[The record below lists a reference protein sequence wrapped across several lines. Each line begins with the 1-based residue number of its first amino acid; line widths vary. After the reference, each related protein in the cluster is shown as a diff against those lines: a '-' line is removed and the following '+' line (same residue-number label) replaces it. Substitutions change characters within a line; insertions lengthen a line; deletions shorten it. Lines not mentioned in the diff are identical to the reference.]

1 MVFKKYL
8 LTFDLTKFSIIKI
21 PFWMDNYKYNPWF
34 LPTWMEKNHIK
45 KAHLLRVLGLI
56 GKANL
61 DVWLGQSKKQREDA
75 AKGIKIVPPPIPLH
89 HIATICN
96 HYHIDI
102 RNFFVM
108 PGTDFADENGHDN
121 DETPAGEET
130 AGGGTA
136 GGRTAGEAPATVRHA
151 AATVRDAGA
160 TTPVGSATTPVGFPS
175 GLTTDSMLRIID
187 NLQQENQKL
196 VNELVR
202 LSEAHRDE
210 ISNLNQ
216 ILQRANVK
224 TEARKVALHPQKEQP
239 SIDTDEDTAVAWIAA
254 DDYPN
259 DPERD

>member
-1 MVFKKYL
+1 
-8 LTFDLTKFSIIKI
+8 
-21 PFWMDNYKYNPWF
+21 MDNYTYNPWF

-45 KAHLLRVLGLI
+45 KAHLLRVLGLT

-61 DVWLGQSKKQREDA
+61 DTWLGQSKKQREDA
-75 AKGIKIVPPPIPLH
+75 AKGIKVVPPPIPLQ

-108 PGTDFADENGHDN
+108 PGSDFTDENGTCN
-121 DETPAGEET
+121 DESKD
-130 AGGGTA
+130 
-136 GGRTAGEAPATVRHA
+136 TAGEAG
-151 AATVRDAGA
+151 ATVRDAAATVPTMPA
-160 TTPVGSATTPVGFPS
+160 TTPAGSPATTPAGSPA

-187 NLQQENQKL
+187 NLQLMNQKL
-196 VNELVR
+196 TNELVR

-216 ILQRANVK
+216 ILRRAK
-224 TEARKVALHPQKEQP
+224 AKAEASKVSFLHPQKEQP
-239 SIDTDEDTAVAWIAA
+239 SIDADEDTAVAWIAA

>member
-1 MVFKKYL
+1 
-8 LTFDLTKFSIIKI
+8 
-21 PFWMDNYKYNPWF
+21 MDNYKYNPWF
-34 LPTWMEKNHIK
+34 LPTWMEENHIK

-75 AKGIKIVPPPIPLH
+75 AKGMEIVPPPIPLH

-102 RNFFVM
+102 RNFFVI
-108 PGTDFADENGHDN
+108 PGTDFADENGRDI
-121 DETPAGEET
+121 DETPAGGRT

-136 GGRTAGEAPATVRHA
+136 GGRTDGKATATVRDA
-151 AATVRDAGA
+151 AATVREATATVRDVPA
-160 TTPVGSATTPVGFPS
+160 TTPVGSATTPDGFPS

-216 ILQRANVK
+216 ILRRANAK
-224 TEARKVALHPQKEQP
+224 TEARKVSIHPQKEQP

>member
-1 MVFKKYL
+1 
-8 LTFDLTKFSIIKI
+8 
-21 PFWMDNYKYNPWF
+21 MDNYTYNPWF

-61 DVWLGQSKKQREDA
+61 DIWLGQSKKQREDA
-75 AKGIKIVPPPIPLH
+75 AKGIKVVPPPIPLH

-121 DETPAGEET
+121 DETPAGGGT
-130 AGGGTA
+130 AVGGTA
-136 GGRTAGEAPATVRHA
+136 GDA
-151 AATVRDAGA
+151 AATVMDAAA
-160 TTPVGSATTPVGFPS
+160 TTPDGFPSGSGSPS

-187 NLQQENQKL
+187 NLQQQNQKL

-224 TEARKVALHPQKEQP
+224 TEARKVSIHKQKEQP
-239 SIDTDEDTAVAWIAA
+239 SIDTDEDTAAAWIAA

>member
-1 MVFKKYL
+1 
-8 LTFDLTKFSIIKI
+8 
-21 PFWMDNYKYNPWF
+21 MDNYTYNPWF

-45 KAHLLRVLGLI
+45 KAHLLHVLGLI

-61 DVWLGQSKKQREDA
+61 DIWLGQSKKQREDA
-75 AKGIKIVPPPIPLH
+75 AKGIKVVPPPIPLH

-108 PGTDFADENGHDN
+108 SGTDFADENGHDN
-121 DETPAGEET
+121 DETPAGGRT

-136 GGRTAGEAPATVRHA
+136 GETAGEAGATVREA
-151 AATVRDAGA
+151 TTTVRDAGA
-160 TTPVGSATTPVGFPS
+160 TTPVGSPS
-175 GLTTDSMLRIID
+175 GSGLSTDSMLRIID

-216 ILQRANVK
+216 ILRRAKVK
-224 TEARKVALHPQKEQP
+224 TEASKVSLHPQKEQP
-239 SIDTDEDTAVAWIAA
+239 SIDTDEDTAVTWIAA

>member
-1 MVFKKYL
+1 MVLEKYL

-21 PFWMDNYKYNPWF
+21 PFWMDNYTYNPWF

-45 KAHLLRVLGLI
+45 KAHLLHVLGLI

-61 DVWLGQSKKQREDA
+61 DIWLGQSKKQREDA
-75 AKGIKIVPPPIPLH
+75 AKGIKVVPPPIPLH

-108 PGTDFADENGHDN
+108 PGTDFDDENGRDI
-121 DETPAGEET
+121 DETP

-136 GGRTAGEAPATVRHA
+136 GDAAATVRDA

-160 TTPVGSATTPVGFPS
+160 TTPVGSPS
-175 GLTTDSMLRIID
+175 GSGLSTDSMLRIID

-216 ILQRANVK
+216 ILQRAKAK
-224 TEARKVALHPQKEQP
+224 TEARKVSLHPQKEQP

>member
-1 MVFKKYL
+1 M
-8 LTFDLTKFSIIKI
+8 
-21 PFWMDNYKYNPWF
+21 
-34 LPTWMEKNHIK
+34 
-45 KAHLLRVLGLI
+45 LRVLGLI

-61 DVWLGQSKKQREDA
+61 DIWLGQSKKQREDA

-108 PGTDFADENGHDN
+108 PGTDFADENGYDN
-121 DETPAGEET
+121 DETPAGGGT
-130 AGGGTA
+130 AGGGTD
-136 GGRTAGEAPATVRHA
+136 GEAT
-151 AATVRDAGA
+151 ATVRDAAA
-160 TTPVGSATTPVGFPS
+160 TTPDGSPS
-175 GLTTDSMLRIID
+175 GSSPSGSGLSIDSMLRIID
-187 NLQQENQKL
+187 NLQQQNHKL

-210 ISNLNQ
+210 SSNLNQ
-216 ILQRANVK
+216 ILRRAKAK
-224 TEARKVALHPQKEQP
+224 TEARKVSLHPQKEQP

>member
-1 MVFKKYL
+1 MVLEKYL

-21 PFWMDNYKYNPWF
+21 PFWMDNYTYNPWF

-45 KAHLLRVLGLI
+45 KAHLLHVLGLI

-61 DVWLGQSKKQREDA
+61 DIWLGQSKKQREDA
-75 AKGIKIVPPPIPLH
+75 AKGIKVVPPPIPLH

-108 PGTDFADENGHDN
+108 SGTDFADENGHDN
-121 DETPAGEET
+121 DETPV
-130 AGGGTA
+130 GGGTA
-136 GGRTAGEAPATVRHA
+136 GGETAGETAATVRDA
-151 AATVRDAGA
+151 AATVRDVPA
-160 TTPVGSATTPVGFPS
+160 TTPAGSPA
-175 GLTTDSMLRIID
+175 GLSTDSMLRIID

-239 SIDTDEDTAVAWIAA
+239 SIDTDEDTAVTWIAA

>member
-1 MVFKKYL
+1 MVLEKYL

-21 PFWMDNYKYNPWF
+21 PFWMDNYTYNPWF

-61 DVWLGQSKKQREDA
+61 DIWLGQSKKQREDA
-75 AKGIKIVPPPIPLH
+75 AKGIKVVPPPIPLH

-108 PGTDFADENGHDN
+108 SGTDFADENGHDN
-121 DETPAGEET
+121 DETPAGGRT

-136 GGRTAGEAPATVRHA
+136 GETAGEAGATVREA
-151 AATVRDAGA
+151 TTTVRDAGA
-160 TTPVGSATTPVGFPS
+160 TTPVGSPS
-175 GLTTDSMLRIID
+175 GSGLSTDSMLRIID

>member
-1 MVFKKYL
+1 MVLGKYL

-21 PFWMDNYKYNPWF
+21 PFWMDNYTYNPWF

-61 DVWLGQSKKQREDA
+61 DIWLGQSKKQREDA
-75 AKGIKIVPPPIPLH
+75 AKGIKVVPPPIPLH

-108 PGTDFADENGHDN
+108 PGTDFADENGHCN
-121 DETPAGEET
+121 DESKET
-130 AGGGTA
+130 AGDT
-136 GGRTAGEAPATVRHA
+136 P
-151 AATVRDAGA
+151 ATVRDATA
-160 TTPVGSATTPVGFPS
+160 TTPVGSPS
-175 GLTTDSMLRIID
+175 GSGLSTDSMLRIID
-187 NLQQENQKL
+187 NLQQQNQKL

-216 ILQRANVK
+216 MLQRVKEK
-224 TEARKVALHPQKEQP
+224 TEACKVSLHPQKEQP

>member
-1 MVFKKYL
+1 MVLEKYL

-21 PFWMDNYKYNPWF
+21 PFWMDNYTYNPWF

-61 DVWLGQSKKQREDA
+61 DIWLGQSKKQREDA
-75 AKGIKIVPPPIPLH
+75 AKGIKVVPPPIPLH

-108 PGTDFADENGHDN
+108 PGTDFADENGRDI
-121 DETPAGEET
+121 DETP

-136 GGRTAGEAPATVRHA
+136 GETAGEAGATVREA
-151 AATVRDAGA
+151 TATVRDAGA
-160 TTPVGSATTPVGFPS
+160 TTPVGSPSGSSPSGS

-187 NLQQENQKL
+187 NLQQQNQKL

-216 ILQRANVK
+216 ILRRAKAK
-224 TEARKVALHPQKEQP
+224 TEARKVSLHPQKEQP
-239 SIDTDEDTAVAWIAA
+239 SNATDEPAVTWIAA

>member
-1 MVFKKYL
+1 MVLKKYL

-21 PFWMDNYKYNPWF
+21 PFWMDNYTYNPWF

-75 AKGIKIVPPPIPLH
+75 AKGIKIVPPPIPLQ

-108 PGTDFADENGHDN
+108 PGTDFADENGSN
-121 DETPAGEET
+121 IDETPDGR
-130 AGGGTA
+130 GTA
-136 GGRTAGEAPATVRHA
+136 GDT
-151 AATVRDAGA
+151 AATVRDAGTTVAA
-160 TTPVGSATTPVGFPS
+160 TTPDGSPS
-175 GLTTDSMLRIID
+175 GSSPSGSGLSTDSMLRIID

-210 ISNLNQ
+210 ISNLDK
-216 ILQRANVK
+216 ILRRAKAK
-224 TEARKVALHPQKEQP
+224 TEARKVSLHPQKEQP

>member
-1 MVFKKYL
+1 MVLEKYL

-21 PFWMDNYKYNPWF
+21 PFWMDNYTYNPWF

-61 DVWLGQSKKQREDA
+61 DIWLGQSKKQREDA
-75 AKGIKIVPPPIPLH
+75 AKGIKVVPPPIPLH

-121 DETPAGEET
+121 DETPAGGET
-130 AGGGTA
+130 AGET
-136 GGRTAGEAPATVRHA
+136 
-151 AATVRDAGA
+151 AATVRDATA
-160 TTPVGSATTPVGFPS
+160 TTPDGPATTPAGSPAGSSPS

-187 NLQQENQKL
+187 NLQQQNQKL

-216 ILQRANVK
+216 ILRRANAQ
-224 TEARKVALHPQKEQP
+224 TEARKVPLHPQKEQP

>member
-1 MVFKKYL
+1 
-8 LTFDLTKFSIIKI
+8 
-21 PFWMDNYKYNPWF
+21 MDNYTYNPWF

-61 DVWLGQSKKQREDA
+61 DIWLGQSKKQREDA

-102 RNFFVM
+102 RNFFVI
-108 PGTDFADENGHDN
+108 PGTDFADENGRDI
-121 DETPAGEET
+121 DETPD
-130 AGGGTA
+130 GGGTA
-136 GGRTAGEAPATVRHA
+136 GGRTAGGETAGDAAATVRDA
-151 AATVRDAGA
+151 GATVRDAGA
-160 TTPVGSATTPVGFPS
+160 TTPVGSPS

-216 ILQRANVK
+216 ILRRAKAK

>member
-1 MVFKKYL
+1 
-8 LTFDLTKFSIIKI
+8 
-21 PFWMDNYKYNPWF
+21 MDNYEYNPWF

-75 AKGIKIVPPPIPLH
+75 AKGMEIVPPPIPLH

-108 PGTDFADENGHDN
+108 PGTDFADENGRDT
-121 DETPAGEET
+121 DESKG
-130 AGGGTA
+130 
-136 GGRTAGEAPATVRHA
+136 TAGEAG
-151 AATVRDAGA
+151 ATVRDAAA
-160 TTPVGSATTPVGFPS
+160 TTPAGSPAGSSPS
-175 GLTTDSMLRIID
+175 GSGLSTDSMLRIID
-187 NLQQENQKL
+187 NLQQQNQKL

-216 ILQRANVK
+216 ILRRAK
-224 TEARKVALHPQKEQP
+224 AQTEARKVPLHPQKEQP

>member
-1 MVFKKYL
+1 MVLEKYL

-21 PFWMDNYKYNPWF
+21 PFWMDNYTYNPWF

-61 DVWLGQSKKQREDA
+61 DIWLGQSKKQREDA
-75 AKGIKIVPPPIPLH
+75 AKGIKVVPPPIPLH

-108 PGTDFADENGHDN
+108 PGTDFADENGRDI
-121 DETPAGEET
+121 DETP

-136 GGRTAGEAPATVRHA
+136 GDAAATVRDA

-160 TTPVGSATTPVGFPS
+160 TTPVGSATTPVGSATTPVGSPS
-175 GLTTDSMLRIID
+175 GITTDSMLRIID
-187 NLQQENQKL
+187 NLQQQNQKL

-216 ILQRANVK
+216 ILRRAK
-224 TEARKVALHPQKEQP
+224 AQTEASKISLHPQKEQP
-239 SIDTDEDTAVAWIAA
+239 SIDTDEDTAVTWIAA

>member
-1 MVFKKYL
+1 MVSVKYL

-21 PFWMDNYKYNPWF
+21 PFWMYNYTYNPWF

-45 KAHLLRVLGLI
+45 KAHLLHVLGLI

-108 PGTDFADENGHDN
+108 PGTDFADENGRN
-121 DETPAGEET
+121 INETPAGE
-130 AGGGTA
+130 G
-136 GGRTAGEAPATVRHA
+136 TAGEAPS
-151 AATVRDAGA
+151 TVRDVPATTPDGSA
-160 TTPVGSATTPVGFPS
+160 TTPVGSATTPVGFPSGS

-216 ILQRANVK
+216 ILRRAKAK
-224 TEARKVALHPQKEQP
+224 TEARKVSIHPQKEQP

>member
-1 MVFKKYL
+1 
-8 LTFDLTKFSIIKI
+8 
-21 PFWMDNYKYNPWF
+21 MDNYTYNPWF

-45 KAHLLRVLGLI
+45 KAHLLHVLGLI

-108 PGTDFADENGHDN
+108 PCTDFADENGRN
-121 DETPAGEET
+121 IDETPADSPIPV
-130 AGGGTA
+130 A
-136 GGRTAGEAPATVRHA
+136 
-151 AATVRDAGA
+151 A
-160 TTPVGSATTPVGFPS
+160 TTPDGSLSGSSPS
-175 GLTTDSMLRIID
+175 GLSTDSMLRIID
-187 NLQQENQKL
+187 NLQQQNQKL

-216 ILQRANVK
+216 ILRRAKEK
-224 TEARKVALHPQKEQP
+224 TEARKVSLHPQKEQP

>member
-1 MVFKKYL
+1 
-8 LTFDLTKFSIIKI
+8 
-21 PFWMDNYKYNPWF
+21 MDNYTYNPWF

-75 AKGIKIVPPPIPLH
+75 AKGIKVVPPPIPLH

-121 DETPAGEET
+121 DETPA
-130 AGGGTA
+130 ASPLPVA
-136 GGRTAGEAPATVRHA
+136 
-151 AATVRDAGA
+151 A
-160 TTPVGSATTPVGFPS
+160 TTPDGSATTPAGSPAGS
-175 GLTTDSMLRIID
+175 GLSTDSMLRIID
-187 NLQQENQKL
+187 NLQQQNQKL

-216 ILQRANVK
+216 ILRRAK
-224 TEARKVALHPQKEQP
+224 AQTEARKVSLHPQKEQP

>member
-1 MVFKKYL
+1 MVLEKYL

-21 PFWMDNYKYNPWF
+21 PFWMDNYTYNPWF

-45 KAHLLRVLGLI
+45 KAHLLHVLGLI

-61 DVWLGQSKKQREDA
+61 DIWLGQSKKQREDA
-75 AKGIKIVPPPIPLH
+75 AKGIKVVPPPIPLH

-108 PGTDFADENGHDN
+108 SGTDFADENGHDN
-121 DETPAGEET
+121 DETPAGGRT

-136 GGRTAGEAPATVRHA
+136 GETAGEAGATVREA
-151 AATVRDAGA
+151 TTTVRDAGA
-160 TTPVGSATTPVGFPS
+160 TTPVGSPS
-175 GLTTDSMLRIID
+175 GSGLSTDSMLRIID

>member
-1 MVFKKYL
+1 MVLEKYL

-61 DVWLGQSKKQREDA
+61 DIWLGQSKKQREDA

-108 PGTDFADENGHDN
+108 PGTDFADENGRDI
-121 DETPAGEET
+121 DETPDR
-130 AGGGTA
+130 GGTA
-136 GGRTAGEAPATVRHA
+136 GGKTAGDA
-151 AATVRDAGA
+151 AATVPA
-160 TTPVGSATTPVGFPS
+160 TTPDGSPS
-175 GLTTDSMLRIID
+175 GLSTDSMLRIID

-210 ISNLNQ
+210 ISDLNQ
-216 ILQRANVK
+216 ILRRAKAK
-224 TEARKVALHPQKEQP
+224 TEASKVSLHPQKEQP

>member
-21 PFWMDNYKYNPWF
+21 PFWMDNYTYNPWF

-61 DVWLGQSKKQREDA
+61 DTWLGQSKKQREDA
-75 AKGIKIVPPPIPLH
+75 AKGIKIVPPPIPLQ

-108 PGTDFADENGHDN
+108 PGTDFADENGRDI
-121 DETPAGEET
+121 DETPV
-130 AGGGTA
+130 
-136 GGRTAGEAPATVRHA
+136 GGRTAGKAPATVRDA
-151 AATVRDAGA
+151 AAT
-160 TTPVGSATTPVGFPS
+160 TPDGSPSGSGSPS

-187 NLQQENQKL
+187 NLQQQNQKL

-216 ILQRANVK
+216 MLQRVKEK
-224 TEARKVALHPQKEQP
+224 TEACKVSLHPQKEQP

>member
-1 MVFKKYL
+1 MVSVKYL

-21 PFWMDNYKYNPWF
+21 PFWMDNYTYNPWF

-61 DVWLGQSKKQREDA
+61 DIWLGQSKKQREDA
-75 AKGIKIVPPPIPLH
+75 AKGIKVVPPPIPLH

-108 PGTDFADENGHDN
+108 PGTDFDDENGHCN
-121 DETPAGEET
+121 DESK
-130 AGGGTA
+130 GTA
-136 GGRTAGEAPATVRHA
+136 GDTPATVRDT
-151 AATVRDAGA
+151 AATVRDAAA
-160 TTPVGSATTPVGFPS
+160 TTPDGSPSGSGSPS

-196 VNELVR
+196 INELVR

-216 ILQRANVK
+216 ILRRANAK
-224 TEARKVALHPQKEQP
+224 TEARKVSLHPQKEQP

>member
-1 MVFKKYL
+1 
-8 LTFDLTKFSIIKI
+8 
-21 PFWMDNYKYNPWF
+21 MDNYTYNPWF

-75 AKGIKIVPPPIPLH
+75 AKGIKVVPPPIPLH

-108 PGTDFADENGHDN
+108 PGTDFADENGRDI
-121 DETPAGEET
+121 DETPA
-130 AGGGTA
+130 ASPLPLA
-136 GGRTAGEAPATVRHA
+136 
-151 AATVRDAGA
+151 A
-160 TTPVGSATTPVGFPS
+160 TTPDGSPSGSGSPS

-187 NLQQENQKL
+187 NLQQQNQKL

-216 ILQRANVK
+216 ILQRAKAK
-224 TEARKVALHPQKEQP
+224 TEASKISLHPQKEQP

>member
-1 MVFKKYL
+1 
-8 LTFDLTKFSIIKI
+8 
-21 PFWMDNYKYNPWF
+21 MDNYTYNPWF

-75 AKGIKIVPPPIPLH
+75 AKGIKVVPPPIPLH

-121 DETPAGEET
+121 DETPA
-130 AGGGTA
+130 ASPLPVA
-136 GGRTAGEAPATVRHA
+136 
-151 AATVRDAGA
+151 A
-160 TTPVGSATTPVGFPS
+160 TTPDGSLSGSGSPS

-216 ILQRANVK
+216 ILQRAKAK
-224 TEARKVALHPQKEQP
+224 TEARKVSLHPQKEQP

>member
-1 MVFKKYL
+1 
-8 LTFDLTKFSIIKI
+8 
-21 PFWMDNYKYNPWF
+21 MDNYTYNPWF

-45 KAHLLRVLGLI
+45 KAHLLHVLGLI

-75 AKGIKIVPPPIPLH
+75 AKGIKVVPPPIPLH

-121 DETPAGEET
+121 DESKKT
-130 AGGGTA
+130 AGKAT
-136 GGRTAGEAPATVRHA
+136 ATVREA
-151 AATVRDAGA
+151 GTTVPA
-160 TTPVGSATTPVGFPS
+160 TTPVGSATTPDGVPSGSSPS
-175 GLTTDSMLRIID
+175 GLTTDSMLGIID

-216 ILQRANVK
+216 ILQRAKAK
-224 TEARKVALHPQKEQP
+224 TEARKVSLHPQKEQP

>member
-1 MVFKKYL
+1 MVLEKYL

-21 PFWMDNYKYNPWF
+21 PFWMDNYTYNPWF

-45 KAHLLRVLGLI
+45 KAHLLHVLGLI

-61 DVWLGQSKKQREDA
+61 DIWLGQSKKQREDA
-75 AKGIKIVPPPIPLH
+75 AKGIKVVPPPIPLH

-108 PGTDFADENGHDN
+108 PGTDFDDENGRDI
-121 DETPAGEET
+121 DETP

-136 GGRTAGEAPATVRHA
+136 GDAAATVRAA

-160 TTPVGSATTPVGFPS
+160 TTPVGSPS
-175 GLTTDSMLRIID
+175 GSGLSTDSMLRIID

-216 ILQRANVK
+216 ILRRAK
-224 TEARKVALHPQKEQP
+224 AQTEASKISLHPQKEQP

>member
-1 MVFKKYL
+1 MVLEKYL

-21 PFWMDNYKYNPWF
+21 PFWMDNYVYNPWF

-61 DVWLGQSKKQREDA
+61 DIWLGQSKKQREDA
-75 AKGIKIVPPPIPLH
+75 AKGIKVVPPPIPLH

-108 PGTDFADENGHDN
+108 PGTDFDDENGRDI
-121 DETPAGEET
+121 DETP

-136 GGRTAGEAPATVRHA
+136 GDAAATVRAA

-160 TTPVGSATTPVGFPS
+160 TTPVGSPS
-175 GLTTDSMLRIID
+175 GSGLSTDSMLRIID

-216 ILQRANVK
+216 ILRRAKAK
-224 TEARKVALHPQKEQP
+224 TEARKVSLHPQKEQP

>member
-1 MVFKKYL
+1 
-8 LTFDLTKFSIIKI
+8 
-21 PFWMDNYKYNPWF
+21 MDNYTYNPWF

-61 DVWLGQSKKQREDA
+61 DTWLGQSKKQREDA
-75 AKGIKIVPPPIPLH
+75 AKGIKIVPPPIPLQ

-108 PGTDFADENGHDN
+108 PGTDFADENGRN
-121 DETPAGEET
+121 IDETP

-136 GGRTAGEAPATVRHA
+136 GDAPATVRDA
-151 AATVRDAGA
+151 AAT
-160 TTPVGSATTPVGFPS
+160 TPDGFPS
-175 GLTTDSMLRIID
+175 GSGSPSGLSTDSMLRIID
-187 NLQQENQKL
+187 NLQQQNHKL

-216 ILQRANVK
+216 ILRRANAK
-224 TEARKVALHPQKEQP
+224 TDGRKVSLHPQKEQP
-239 SIDTDEDTAVAWIAA
+239 SNATDEHTVAWIAA
-254 DDYPN
+254 EEYPE
-259 DPERD
+259 PEPD

>member
-1 MVFKKYL
+1 MVLEKYL

-21 PFWMDNYKYNPWF
+21 PFWMDNYTYNPWF

-45 KAHLLRVLGLI
+45 KAHLLHVLGLI

-61 DVWLGQSKKQREDA
+61 DIWLGQSKKQREDA

-121 DETPAGEET
+121 DETPAG
-130 AGGGTA
+130 GGTA
-136 GGRTAGEAPATVRHA
+136 GEATATVRDA
-151 AATVRDAGA
+151 AATVRDATA
-160 TTPVGSATTPVGFPS
+160 TTPVGSPS
-175 GLTTDSMLRIID
+175 GSSPSGSGLSIDSMLRIID
-187 NLQQENQKL
+187 NLQQQNHKL

-224 TEARKVALHPQKEQP
+224 TEARKVSLHPQKEQP

>member
-1 MVFKKYL
+1 MVLEKYL

-21 PFWMDNYKYNPWF
+21 PFWMDNYTYNPWF

-61 DVWLGQSKKQREDA
+61 DIWLGQSKKQREDA
-75 AKGIKIVPPPIPLH
+75 AKGIKVVPPPIPLH

-108 PGTDFADENGHDN
+108 PGTDFADENGRDI
-121 DETPAGEET
+121 DETPAGGG
-130 AGGGTA
+130 AAVGGTA
-136 GGRTAGEAPATVRHA
+136 GDA
-151 AATVRDAGA
+151 AATVMDAAA
-160 TTPVGSATTPVGFPS
+160 TTPDGFPSGSSPS

-187 NLQQENQKL
+187 NLQQQNQKL

-216 ILQRANVK
+216 ILRRAKAK
-224 TEARKVALHPQKEQP
+224 TEARKVSLHPQKEQP